1 MAQNDLGFPGKPK
14 SRVFSLVGG
23 GYYIG
28 KVHFCSPLIK
38 YHKMSTFQIDRRSKS
53 ANKKG
58 TAFLVQYNGTW
69 ANGKWDGAGVLIIL
83 KIITE

>member
-1 MAQNDLGFPGKPK
+1 MQQSPQNNIEFLGKPK

-28 KVHFCSPLIK
+28 KVHTCSYLIK
-38 YHKMSTFQIDRRSKS
+38 CPLFQIDRRSKS
-53 ANKKG
+53 ANKRG

-69 ANGKWDGAGVLIIL
+69 ANGKWEGAGVLIIL